1 MANDG
6 VLLLF
11 VIVVTVAVVM
21 QGCAMFGMFLAV
33 RKIPGQI
40 DQIRADVKQR
50 IDPLTQSATELLTGA
65 RDPLKT
71 ITANLA
77 EISQTMRERSTQVDT
92 VMEDLVEK
100 TRVQVIRAD
109 QLMTSLADKVETTTD
124 KVQETVIKPL
134 NEISAVIKGI
144 QSGLEFFFSR
154 RRPAGA
160 SDATPD
166 EQMFI

>member
-6 VLLLF
+6 VLLVF

-21 QGCAMFGMFLAV
+21 QGWAMFGMFLAV

-40 DQIRADVKQR
+40 EQIRVDVKQR
-50 IDPLTQSATELLTGA
+50 IDPLTQSAQDILTGA
-65 RDPLKT
+65 RDPLNT

-77 EISQTMRERSTQVDT
+77 EISEKMRERSTQVDT
-92 VMEDLVEK
+92 VMEDLMEK
-100 TRVQVIRAD
+100 TRVQVMRAD

-124 KVQETVIKPL
+124 RVQETVIKPL

-144 QSGLEFFFSR
+144 QSGLEFLFSR

-160 SDATPD
+160 SDATQD